1 MAKSLQSLQGSLAMS
16 KPSGTLFGIILDI
29 CKEGLDSQEDID
41 NIVKKHVYNLETP
54 DFVEAQNLS
63 VKIQKSFTNYLFGTV
78 SG

>member
-1 MAKSLQSLQGSLAMS
+1 MS
-16 KPSGTLFGIILDI
+16 EPSSTLFGIILDI

-41 NIVKKHVYNLETP
+41 KIVKKHVANLETT

-63 VKIQKSFTNYLFGTV
+63 DKIQKSFTNYLFSTV